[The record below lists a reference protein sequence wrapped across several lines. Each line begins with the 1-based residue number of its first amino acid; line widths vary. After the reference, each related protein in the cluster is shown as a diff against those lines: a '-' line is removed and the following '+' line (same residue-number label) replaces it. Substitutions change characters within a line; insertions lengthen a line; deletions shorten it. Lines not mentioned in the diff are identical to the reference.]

1 MRAIFPNV
9 RKLGRFGRQLAVAA
23 WRRAQWAAGSPG
35 LTDPRS
41 KRWGG
46 ARGAYHR
53 LRYAFAVRFGSRESA
68 RAAICAAARI
78 TPDDDH
84 LQYALSVYAV
94 SEAEREQAMRR
105 ALAIRSRRLPPTL
118 AQGLAA
124 LRANPPPAAYP
135 AASTWAWRNLAPP
148 EMSHGDW
155 RRRARF
161 GWASNLLVW
170 DWANCARDRLA
181 ELDAL
186 IIPPSE
192 EVERLLRSQNR
203 GVLLLHAHVGVLA
216 GSSHYLR
223 SLRPRVR
230 ILAAVPPTLVTDTRD
245 FYIDSTLPLSLRQVL
260 RDLDRGISIALTADS
275 RRGVHFAE
283 TPLLGKAGLRV
294 AHWIPQLI
302 WRHDIRYLCCFP
314 LWEGERIRMVFE
326 LDTCRP
332 EQGEPYEKWESRFTH
347 HYRAR
352 VLAALHSAPENL
364 RLTGGFWEQFA

>member
-1 MRAIFPNV
+1 MRRIFPDV
-9 RKLGRFGRQLAVAA
+9 RGLARFGRQLHSAA
-23 WRRAQWAAGSPG
+23 WRRARWAAGSPG
-35 LTDPRS
+35 VTDPRS

-46 ARGAYHR
+46 IRGSYHR
-53 LRYAFAVRFGSRESA
+53 LRYALAVRFGSRESA
-68 RAAICAAARI
+68 REAICAAARI

-94 SEAEREQAMRR
+94 SEAEREQAMSR

-124 LRANPPPAAYP
+124 VRANPPSASYP
-135 AASTWAWRNLAPP
+135 AASAWAWRNLAPP
-148 EMSHGDW
+148 QMSHGEW
-155 RRRARF
+155 RRRAHF
-161 GWASNLLVW
+161 GWASNLLIW

-186 IIPPSE
+186 IISPDAQ
-192 EVERLLRSQNR
+192 VERLLRSQNR
-203 GVLLLHAHVGVLA
+203 GVLLVHAHVGVLPA
-216 GSSHYLR
+216 SPHYLR

-230 ILAAVPPTLVTDTRD
+230 ILAAVPPTRVTDTLD

-260 RDLDRGISIALTADS
+260 RDLDRGISIALFPDS
-275 RRGVHFAE
+275 RRGIHFAE
-283 TPLLGKAGLRV
+283 TALPGGAGLRV
-294 AHWIPQLI
+294 AQWIPRLI
-302 WRHDIRYLCCFP
+302 WRHGVRYLYCFP

-332 EQGEPYEKWESRFTH
+332 EQGEPYEEWESRFVH

-352 VLAALHSAPENL
+352 VLAALQSAPENL